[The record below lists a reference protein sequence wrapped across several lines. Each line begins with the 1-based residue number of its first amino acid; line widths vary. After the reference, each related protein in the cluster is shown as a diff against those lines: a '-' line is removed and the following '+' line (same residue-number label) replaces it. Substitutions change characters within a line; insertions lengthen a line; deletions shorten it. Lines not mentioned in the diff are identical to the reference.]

1 MGCGFNRCDNEMSI
15 HTAKSASS
23 AKLYLIAAV
32 LMFIQTGVIF
42 VVRGIIPNTGGMD
55 YWLVMEN
62 LGIAQW
68 VFPIIGVLFIIGRF
82 FAKTGFG
89 VTGTTERYVGG
100 GYYRTT
106 VEKANGITC
115 GCMTGIAVIG
125 VSIGLVFPLLDWT
138 EGMAGIGVI
147 PAILAGIVAMV
158 AGYKSLSAT
167 VKQGTGKMGQA
178 PSVVPA
184 DSRTCPYC
192 NKTGIS
198 PYATSCPSCGQPLS

>member
-89 VTGTTERYVGG
+89 VTGNSFGNSVLLGYASGYALTTGGNNIFVG
-100 GYYRTT
+100 
-106 VEKANGITC
+106 
-115 GCMTGIAVIG
+115 
-125 VSIGLVFPLLDWT
+125 
-138 EGMAGIGVI
+138 
-147 PAILAGIVAMV
+147 
-158 AGYKSLSAT
+158 
-167 VKQGTGKMGQA
+167 
-178 PSVVPA
+178 
-184 DSRTCPYC
+184 
-192 NKTGIS
+192 
-198 PYATSCPSCGQPLS
+198 